1 MWSLATSTAAAT
13 CLNCDLEPAIQPA
26 VRVMSNHRHSSA
38 GQSSH
43 VKHRGEVEQLVY
55 HTELLHLCRTTG
67 LPHNL
72 CVEQLVYHTNFVLI
86 CWFITLSV
94 CLCVEQLVADATIV
108 EVSLAHADVSP
119 SLINLQTEDQTETSS
134 QFRQRPLTA
143 SILLGSQH
151 RRCPLLR

>member
-1 MWSLATSTAAAT
+1 MLYYPQYSQQTAAMWSLATNTAAAT

-26 VRVMSNHRHSSA
+26 VRVTSNHRHSSA

-43 VKHRGEVEQLVY
+43 VKHCGEVEQLVY
-55 HTELLHLCRTTG
+55 HTT
-67 LPHNL
+67 
-72 CVEQLVYHTNFVLI
+72 FVLNSWI
-86 CWFITLSV
+86 TTLSV
-94 CLCVEQLVADATIV
+94 YLCVEQLVADATIV

-134 QFRQRPLTA
+134 QFRQRPPTA